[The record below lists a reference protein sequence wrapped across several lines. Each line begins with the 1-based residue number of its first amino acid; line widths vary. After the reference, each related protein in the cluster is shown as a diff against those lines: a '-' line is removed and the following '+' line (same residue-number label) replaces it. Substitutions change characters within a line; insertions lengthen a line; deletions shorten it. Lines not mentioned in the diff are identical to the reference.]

1 MTSIDEQKLRRFH
14 AARNAAHAVLMRATE
29 AYRHALADQAEA
41 RTKLAEVREPVAGV
55 KRLGDDAEKPYIA
68 ALRAAETALTKA
80 EEERERLSDIHQH
93 AARIW
98 SRCRDFASTHD
109 ALPHDLKD

>member
-1 MTSIDEQKLRRFH
+1 M
-14 AARNAAHAVLMRATE
+14 
-29 AYRHALADQAEA
+29 
-41 RTKLAEVREPVAGV
+41 
-55 KRLGDDAEKPYIA
+55 
-68 ALRAAETALTKA
+68 TKA

-98 SRCRDFASTHD
+98 SRCRDFAAAHN

>member
-1 MTSIDEQKLRRFH
+1 MATIDEQKLRRFH
-14 AARNAAHAVLMRATE
+14 AERNAAHAVLLRASE
-29 AYRHALADQAEA
+29 AYRCALADRAEA
-41 RTKLAEVREPVAGV
+41 RTKLAEVREPVPGL
-55 KRLGDDAEKPYIA
+55 KRLGDEAEKPYLA
-68 ALRAAETALTKA
+68 ALKAAETAMTKA

-98 SRCRDFASTHD
+98 SRCRDFAAAHN